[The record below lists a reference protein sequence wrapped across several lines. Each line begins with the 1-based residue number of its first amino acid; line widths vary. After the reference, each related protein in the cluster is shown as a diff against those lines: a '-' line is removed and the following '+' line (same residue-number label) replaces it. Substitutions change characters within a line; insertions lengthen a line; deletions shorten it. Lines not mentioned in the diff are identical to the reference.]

1 VTLAATYDLGDA
13 YQLRYVLTPLNTAF
27 SNWPAVTLSVTVTK
41 PDGTPADP
49 PAVTG
54 PVTTSNPATGT
65 WLISGGATQPG
76 TWAYAITA
84 AGVLDDV
91 ADGTF
96 FVEEADRADVY
107 ATVPELRH
115 QIGDEQGTVDP
126 GRLAFALRV
135 VSRAIDERCG
145 QRFWRDPPAAPT
157 TRRYRPVRP
166 SLLRVAPFASL
177 TGLVVT
183 AGGSLWTAGSDF
195 DPEPLDAAAD
205 GGAYRWYQL
214 AARGSTFP
222 APDPGVYVSV
232 TAIHGWSAV
241 PDQIREAALLKAAA
255 LYRRREAPFGI
266 AGFTEFGPVRITRAD
281 PDVADLLA
289 GFTPALIR

>member
-13 YQLRYVLTPLNTAF
+13 YQLRYVLTPLNPAF
-27 SNWPAVTLSVTVTK
+27 TNWGAVTLSVTVTK

-49 PAVTG
+49 PAITG
-54 PVTTSNPATGT
+54 PTLTTSPATGT
-65 WLISGGATQPG
+65 WLISGGATQAG
-76 TWAYAITA
+76 TWAYTITA

-96 FVEEADRADVY
+96 YVEEADRSDVY

-115 QIGDEQGTVDP
+115 QIGDEQGTVDA

-166 SLLRVAPFASL
+166 WLLRVAPIASL
-177 TGLVVT
+177 AGLVVT
-183 AGGSLWTAGSDF
+183 VDGSLWTLGSDF
-195 DPEPLDAAAD
+195 EMYPLDAAAD
-205 GGAYRWYQL
+205 GGAYRWDRV
-214 AARGSTFP
+214 APTGAIFP
-222 APDPGVYVSV
+222 APSPGVYVRV

-281 PDVADLLA
+281 PDVADLLD
-289 GFTPALIR
+289 GFTPALVR